1 MAASPAAQGTQSHP
15 ALDALIQRA
24 AARADKPVIAVVY
37 PCEAQAL
44 SACQDI
50 VKANIGT
57 LALVG
62 PAARIRALGESL
74 KLDLCAMTLVDTP
87 DDPKA
92 AAQRAAEMVRDGSAT
107 VLMKG
112 SLHTDELMAVLVSR
126 DAGLRTSRRI
136 SHVFYFSLPRY
147 DKPLMLADCVV
158 NIAPD
163 LQTKRDIVQ
172 NAIDLAH
179 ALSISE
185 PKVGILSA
193 TESVNP
199 AIPGTLDAAA
209 LCKMADRGQLTG
221 GIIDGPLAFDNAISA
236 EAARI
241 KGIASPVAGEPDIL
255 IAPNLETGNTL
266 YKSFVYLGGAE
277 CAGLVL
283 GARVPVVLTSRA
295 DSAYARL
302 ASAALG
308 VLAAR

>member
-1 MAASPAAQGTQSHP
+1 MAVDSGAPAHP
-15 ALDALIQRA
+15 ALDALIKRA
-24 AARADKPVIAVVY
+24 AARSDKPAIAVIY

-44 SACQDI
+44 SACSEI
-50 VKANIGT
+50 VNANIGQLT
-57 LALVG
+57 LVG
-62 PAARIRALGESL
+62 PSARIRALAESL
-74 KLDLCAMTLVDTP
+74 KLDLNAVALEDTP

-92 AAQRAAEMVRDGSAT
+92 AAQRAAEMVREGKAA

-136 SHVFYFSLPRY
+136 SHAFYFSLPRFH
-147 DKPLMLADCVV
+147 KPLMLADCVV

-163 LQTKRDIVQ
+163 LPTKRDIVQ
-172 NAIDLAH
+172 NAVDLAH
-179 ALSISE
+179 ALSIDT
-185 PKVGILSA
+185 PKVAILSA

-199 AIPGTLDAAA
+199 ALPGTLDAAA
-209 LCKMADRGQLTG
+209 LCKMADRGQLSG
-221 GIIDGPLAFDNAISA
+221 AIIDGPLAFDNAISA

-241 KGIASPVAGEPDIL
+241 KGIASEVAGDPDIL

-266 YKSFVYLGGAE
+266 YKSFVYLAGAE

>member
-1 MAASPAAQGTQSHP
+1 MAASPAANGTAAHP

-44 SACQDI
+44 SACVEI
-50 VKANIGT
+50 VKARIAT
-57 LALVG
+57 LTLVG
-62 PAARIRALGESL
+62 PEQRIRTLAADLG
-74 KLDLCAMTLVDTP
+74 LDLSGMTFADTP
-87 DDPKA
+87 DDPKG
-92 AAQRAAEMVRDGSAT
+92 AAQRAAELVREGNAT

-112 SLHTDELMAVLVSR
+112 SLHTDELMAVIVSK

-136 SHVFYFSLPRY
+136 SHAFYFSLPRY

-158 NIAPD
+158 NIYPD
-163 LQTKRDIVQ
+163 LQTKRDITQ

-179 ALSISE
+179 ALSIAQ
-185 PKVGILSA
+185 PKVAILSA

-221 GIIDGPLAFDNAISA
+221 AIIDGPLAFDNAISA

-241 KGIASPVAGEPDIL
+241 KGITSEVAGAVDIL

-283 GARVPVVLTSRA
+283 GARVPVVVTSRA

>member
-1 MAASPAAQGTQSHP
+1 MTTTNASAHP

-24 AARADKPVIAVVY
+24 AARADKPAIAVIY

-44 SACQDI
+44 SACGDI
-50 VKANIGT
+50 ANANIGK

-62 PAARIRALGESL
+62 PSTRIRELAGALS
-74 KLDLCAMTLVDTP
+74 LDLSRMTLVDTP

-92 AAQRAAEMVRDGSAT
+92 AAQRAAEMVRDGTAD

-112 SLHTDELMAVLVSR
+112 SLHTDELMGVLVSR
-126 DAGLRTSRRI
+126 EAGLRTARRI
-136 SHVFYFSLPRY
+136 SHAFYFSLPRY

-158 NIAPD
+158 NITPD

-172 NAIDLAH
+172 NAVDLAH
-179 ALSISE
+179 TLSINA
-185 PKVGILSA
+185 PKVAILAA

-199 AIPGTLDAAA
+199 AMPSTLDATA
-209 LCKMADRGQLTG
+209 LCKMADRGQITG
-221 GIIDGPLAFDNAISA
+221 AILDGPLAFDNAISA
-236 EAARI
+236 DAARI
-241 KGIASPVAGEPDIL
+241 KGITSPVAGQPDIL

-266 YKSFVYLGGAE
+266 YKSFVYMGGAE